1 MQFCIMGV
9 IYIMLIV
16 SLFVALFF
24 LISFFWATKTGQFD
38 DDYTPSIRIL
48 FDDEPEKEINKETDG
63 N

>member
-1 MQFCIMGV
+1 MGV

-16 SLFVALFF
+16 SLFVAFFF